1 MARIPCPGSSLTP
14 RAQGSTTAMRIIII
28 GAGAVGS
35 YLAERL
41 SAEGQDV
48 VVIEDDERS
57 AHHLQSRIDALVLV
71 GNGASATLLE
81 DAGAERADLLIAV
94 SNNDGA
100 NVLACHAGKEMGAKK
115 TIARIEEPELREGA
129 DLLGVDVIIDPSATA
144 AEELAE
150 IVGFGGPSEM
160 VQFAEGKLVMV
171 GGVVGPNAPIT
182 MGPLSRLR
190 LRNADWGW
198 VVAALVRDGQ
208 TIVAHGDTEV
218 HSGDHALV
226 MTTEDKVE
234 RATKLIG
241 LTRRHIDRTIIM
253 GGTRL
258 AVLATARMLD
268 SGMDVVLVDEDA
280 ERAAKLAD
288 KYPKAL
294 VIVGD
299 PTDPEVLASLDLG
312 PKDVA
317 LGLTGWD
324 EVNVL
329 SCLVAKASGAGM
341 VISRFN
347 RIPYVRL
354 LAGVGIDAA
363 VSSRLMAASA
373 ILRFVRQGKVEQVAT
388 FSDTDAEAI
397 EIEVSEGSEAVGK
410 TLLELAL
417 PLGVIIGGISRQ
429 DTTFVPDGSTV
440 VRAGDHIIFFALPRD
455 IERSAALF
463 TK

>member
-1 MARIPCPGSSLTP
+1 
-14 RAQGSTTAMRIIII
+14 MRIIVI

-48 VVIEDDERS
+48 VVIEDDERR
-57 AHHLQSRIDALVLV
+57 AADLQNHIDALVVV
-71 GNGASATLLE
+71 GNGASAQVLE
-81 DAGAERADLLIAV
+81 DVGADQADLLIAV

-100 NVLACHAGKEMGAKK
+100 NVLACHAGKEMGAKR
-115 TIARIEEPELREGA
+115 TIARIEEPEIREGA
-129 DLLGVDVIIDPSATA
+129 DRLGVDVVIDPSATA
-144 AEELAE
+144 AEELAD

-160 VQFAEGKLVMV
+160 IQFAEGKLVMV
-171 GGVVGPNAPIT
+171 GGVVAPNAPIT
-182 MGPLSRLR
+182 QGPLSLLR
-190 LRNADWGW
+190 MRNADWGW
-198 VVAALVRDGQ
+198 VVAALVRDGL
-208 TIVAHGDTEV
+208 TIVAHGDTVV
-218 HSGDHALV
+218 HAGDHALV

-234 RATKLIG
+234 RATRMIG
-241 LTRRHIDRTIIM
+241 LTRRHIDRTVIL

-258 AVLATARMLD
+258 AVLTARRMLD
-268 SGMDVVLVDEDA
+268 SGLYVVLVDEDA
-280 ERAAKLAD
+280 DRAAKLAD

-299 PTDPEVLASLDLG
+299 PTDPEILSSLDLG

-324 EVNVL
+324 EVNL
-329 SCLVAKASGAGM
+329 LGCLVAKALGAGM

-354 LAGVGIDAA
+354 LSGVGIDAA

-397 EIEVSEGSEAVGK
+397 EIEVADGSAAVGK
-410 TLLELAL
+410 SLLDLAL
-417 PLGVIIGGISRQ
+417 PVGVIIGGISRKE
-429 DTTFVPDGSTV
+429 TTFVPDGSTL
-440 VRAGDHIIFFALPRD
+440 VRAGDHIIFFSLPGE
-455 IERSAALF
+455 IERSSALF
-463 TK
+463 TA

>member
-1 MARIPCPGSSLTP
+1 
-14 RAQGSTTAMRIIII
+14 MRIIII

-48 VVIEDDERS
+48 VVIDDDEIS
-57 AHHLQSRIDALVLV
+57 ASDLQSRIDALVVV
-71 GNGASATLLE
+71 GNGASASVLE

-100 NVLACHAGKEMGAKK
+100 NVLACHAGKEMGAKT

-144 AEELAE
+144 AEELAD

-160 VQFAEGKLVMV
+160 IQFAEGRLVMV

-182 MGPLSRLR
+182 SGPLSLLR

-218 HSGDHALV
+218 HPGDHALV
-226 MTTEDKVE
+226 MTTDDKVD
-234 RATKLIG
+234 RATRMIG
-241 LTRRHIDRTIIM
+241 LTRRHIDRTVIM

-258 AVLATARMLD
+258 AVLAARRMLD
-268 SGMDVVLVDEDA
+268 SGLDVVLVDEDA
-280 ERAAKLAD
+280 DRAVKLAD

-299 PTDPEVLASLDLG
+299 PTDPDVLAALDLG

-317 LGLTGWD
+317 IGLTGWD
-324 EVNVL
+324 EVNLL
-329 SCLVAKASGAGM
+329 SCLVAKALGAGM
-341 VISRFN
+341 AISRFN

-354 LAGVGIDAA
+354 LSGVGIDAA
-363 VSSRLMAASA
+363 VSKRLMAASA

-397 EIEVSEGSEAVGK
+397 EIEVAEGAEAAGK

-417 PLGVIIGGISRQ
+417 PVGVIIGGISRQ

-440 VRAGDHIIFFALPRD
+440 VRVGDHIIFFALPRD
-455 IERSAALF
+455 IKRSAALF
-463 TK
+463 TA